1 MDVEDYIHQK
11 VKLFKNSYYFPLFK
25 TILINLSKNISIY
38 KKQYSLSGRMEN
50 LNINKDKSER
60 VSLWFYIMKIV
71 LDKLKPKDKTF
82 FIKNNLDENPLVFS
96 YLVKLCKTKIHK
108 LEKLSII
115 ENAPMENLIRLYLDL
130 CQKEINPELDEKNLF
145 QKTLFGI
152 NENDKNKI
160 SNKLNQIKGKLINNT
175 AKNIREED
183 PIENDMK
190 KKYGIGRIKLTYN
203 RSLCRLFIGDTDE
216 KSIQKKHL
224 MSITV
229 KKDRT
234 VKINGIPIGKSE
246 SYAKRIINEI
256 GEEKG
261 YYIDDDLN
269 KIINKFKREQ
279 KFLDEYR
286 KNLKL
291 EENVN
296 FKKLRE
302 TTKFNE
308 KNMRKLTLGSPKEIY
323 KSPSQF
329 DFKSFNTLK
338 NKSRNSN
345 LINFYTNKYSKT
357 NTINFKNSKFNSNS
371 ISNNKRKYS
380 NIFLKFKID
389 KRKIVFSGLKGKR
402 KISKFTLGKFSKY
415 KDTPTSFSSGKKKY
429 FVE

>member
-183 PIENDMK
+183 PIENDRM
-190 KKYGIGRIKLTYN
+190 
-203 RSLCRLFIGDTDE
+203 IGD
-216 KSIQKKHL
+216 
-224 MSITV
+224 
-229 KKDRT
+229 
-234 VKINGIPIGKSE
+234 
-246 SYAKRIINEI
+246 RI
-256 GEEKG
+256 
-261 YYIDDDLN
+261 
-269 KIINKFKREQ
+269 
-279 KFLDEYR
+279 
-286 KNLKL
+286 
-291 EENVN
+291 
-296 FKKLRE
+296 
-302 TTKFNE
+302 
-308 KNMRKLTLGSPKEIY
+308 
-323 KSPSQF
+323 
-329 DFKSFNTLK
+329 
-338 NKSRNSN
+338 
-345 LINFYTNKYSKT
+345 
-357 NTINFKNSKFNSNS
+357 
-371 ISNNKRKYS
+371 
-380 NIFLKFKID
+380 
-389 KRKIVFSGLKGKR
+389 
-402 KISKFTLGKFSKY
+402 
-415 KDTPTSFSSGKKKY
+415 
-429 FVE
+429 